1 MSLHTSQ
8 NGHHQKVYKQQML
21 ERVKKREPS
30 CTVGGNVS
38 HYGRQYEE
46 VKSLSRV
53 RLFVT
58 TWTVAY
64 QAPPS
69 MGFSRQEC

>member
-1 MSLHTSQ
+1 M
-8 NGHHQKVYKQQML
+8 
-21 ERVKKREPS
+21 KKREPS
-30 CTVGGNVS
+30 YTVGGNVS

-58 TWTVAY
+58 PWTVAY

-69 MGFSRQEC
+69 MGLSRPRVLEWGATAFSGIELHELFLCF